1 MAETGLVLI
10 VDDVPDVRDMYAQ
23 FLDLCGFR
31 IAQTSDGLEALEATE
46 AELPSVILMDL
57 NMPRMDGWE
66 AIRRLKSNP
75 RTADVPIVALSAHAF
90 GDEPERARDAGA
102 DVCLTKPCS
111 PSQVA
116 RVVRALLSRDE
127 LPTSAYTDTR

>member
-1 MAETGLVLI
+1 MADTGLVLI

-31 IAQTSDGLEALEATE
+31 IAQTCDGLEALEATASE
-46 AELPSVILMDL
+46 IPSVILMDL

-90 GDEPERARDAGA
+90 GDEPERARNAGA
-102 DVCLTKPCS
+102 DVCLSKPCS

-116 RVVRALLSRDE
+116 RVVRALLSKDS
-127 LPTSAYTDTR
+127 TATNG